1 MQGKYWVVLLTMG
14 EVRVRFRRAKGT
26 LIVLSLLLLLSSSSS
41 EEKVKDRWCGEE
53 IMSS

>member
-26 LIVLSLLLLLSSSSS
+26 LIVLSSLESS

-53 IMSS
+53 MISS